1 MNKKLVVL
9 GGGTGQSVLLKGLK
23 QFPFDITAVVSVC
36 DDGKSTGKIR
46 EEFNIPAVGDIRRV
60 LIALSETEDIVERL
74 VNYRFSSKGDFNGH
88 TVGNLILAALTDIG
102 GNLSSG
108 IKLISEILNMKGE
121 VLPLTDECVTL
132 MGEMEDGE
140 VIEGEHHITLSP
152 KKIKKVFYKEKAKA
166 NKEVLDKIKESDAI
180 ILSMGSL
187 YTSIIPN
194 LLCKDVVK
202 AIDNSNAKII
212 YVCNVVTQPGETDN
226 FKASDH
232 VKLLNKYL
240 GKRKV
245 DILITNSEEID
256 PEIVKIYETQEQK
269 DLVVV
274 DSNNIK
280 IEHINKP
287 LIKVE
292 NNIIRHDNVK
302 LALEI
307 MNILIK

>member
-9 GGGTGQSVLLKGLK
+9 GGGTGQSVLLNGLK

-108 IKLISEILNMKGE
+108 IKLISDILNMKGE

-152 KKIKKVFYKEKAKA
+152 KKIKKVFYKEKTKA
-166 NKEVLDKIKESDAI
+166 NKEVLEKIKESDAI

-245 DILITNSEEID
+245 DTLITNSEEID

>member
-1 MNKKLVVL
+1 MNKKVVVL
-9 GGGTGQSVLLKGLK
+9 GGGTGMSTLLKGLK
-23 QFPFDITAVVSVC
+23 QFPFDITAIVSVC

-108 IKLISEILNMKGE
+108 IKLISDILNMKGE

-166 NKEVLDKIKESDAI
+166 NKEVLEKIKESDAI

>member
-46 EEFNIPAVGDIRRV
+46 EEFNIPAVGDIRSV
-60 LIALSETEDIVERL
+60 LIALAETEDIVEKL
-74 VNYRFSSKGDFNGH
+74 VNYRFCSKGDFDGH

-166 NKEVLDKIKESDAI
+166 NPEVLEKIKDADAI

-245 DILITNSEEID
+245 DILVTNSEEID

>member
-121 VLPLTDECVTL
+121 VIPLTDECVTL

>member
-60 LIALSETEDIVERL
+60 LIALAETEDIVEKL
-74 VNYRFSSKGDFNGH
+74 VNYRFCSKGDFDGH

-166 NKEVLDKIKESDAI
+166 NAEVLEKIKDADAI

-226 FKASDH
+226 FKASNH

-245 DILITNSEEID
+245 DTLITNGGECG
-256 PEIVKIYETQEQK
+256 T
-269 DLVVV
+269 
-274 DSNNIK
+274 
-280 IEHINKP
+280 
-287 LIKVE
+287 
-292 NNIIRHDNVK
+292 
-302 LALEI
+302 
-307 MNILIK
+307 

>member
-121 VLPLTDECVTL
+121 VIPLTDECVTL

-166 NKEVLDKIKESDAI
+166 NKEVLEKIKESDAI

>member
-60 LIALSETEDIVERL
+60 LIALAETEDIVEKL
-74 VNYRFSSKGDFNGH
+74 VNYRFCSKGDFDGH

-166 NKEVLDKIKESDAI
+166 NPEVLEKIKDADAI

-245 DILITNSEEID
+245 DILVTNSEEID

>member
-240 GKRKV
+240 SKRKV

>member
-108 IKLISEILNMKGE
+108 IKLISDILNMKGE

-166 NKEVLDKIKESDAI
+166 NAEVLEKIKDADAI

>member
-108 IKLISEILNMKGE
+108 IKLISDILNMKGE

-166 NKEVLDKIKESDAI
+166 NKEVLEKIKESDAI

>member
-108 IKLISEILNMKGE
+108 IKLISDILNMKGE

-166 NKEVLDKIKESDAI
+166 NKEVLEKIKESDAI

-202 AIDNSNAKII
+202 TIDNSNAKII

>member
-121 VLPLTDECVTL
+121 VIPLTDECVTL

-240 GKRKV
+240 GKRKI
-245 DILITNSEEID
+245 DILVTNSEEID

>member
-1 MNKKLVVL
+1 M
-9 GGGTGQSVLLKGLK
+9 
-23 QFPFDITAVVSVC
+23 
-36 DDGKSTGKIR
+36 
-46 EEFNIPAVGDIRRV
+46 
-60 LIALSETEDIVERL
+60 
-74 VNYRFSSKGDFNGH
+74 
-88 TVGNLILAALTDIG
+88 ILAALTDIG

-166 NKEVLDKIKESDAI
+166 NPEVLEKIKDADAI

-226 FKASDH
+226 FKASNH

-245 DILITNSEEID
+245 DTLITNSEEID
-256 PEIVKIYETQEQK
+256 PKIVKIYETQEQK

-274 DSNNIK
+274 DSKNIK

-287 LIKVE
+287 LIKIE

>member
-60 LIALSETEDIVERL
+60 LIALAETEDIVEKL
-74 VNYRFSSKGDFNGH
+74 VNYRFCSKGDFDGH

-166 NKEVLDKIKESDAI
+166 NAEVLEKIKDADAI

>member
-108 IKLISEILNMKGE
+108 IKLISDILNMKGE

-166 NKEVLDKIKESDAI
+166 NKEVLEKIKDADAI

>member
-23 QFPFDITAVVSVC
+23 QFPFDITAIVSVC

-108 IKLISEILNMKGE
+108 IKLISDILNMKGE

-166 NKEVLDKIKESDAI
+166 NKEVLEKIKESDAI

-287 LIKVE
+287 LIKIE

>member
-60 LIALSETEDIVERL
+60 LIALAETEDIVERL
-74 VNYRFSSKGDFNGH
+74 VNYRFSSKGDFDGH

-166 NKEVLDKIKESDAI
+166 NTEVLEKIKDADAI

-226 FKASDH
+226 FKASNH

-245 DILITNSEEID
+245 DTLITNSEEID

-274 DSNNIK
+274 DSKNIK

-287 LIKVE
+287 LIKIE

>member
-108 IKLISEILNMKGE
+108 IKLISDILNMKGE

-166 NKEVLDKIKESDAI
+166 NKEVLEKIKESDAI

-287 LIKVE
+287 LIKAE

>member
-60 LIALSETEDIVERL
+60 LIALAETEDIVEKL
-74 VNYRFSSKGDFNGH
+74 VNYRFCSKGDFDGH

-108 IKLISEILNMKGE
+108 IKLISDILNMKGE

-166 NKEVLDKIKESDAI
+166 NKEVLEKIKESDAI